1 MERYRPI
8 KDSGGAGLHR
18 GGAGIEKIYRV
29 LASGRVSIHD
39 DREIIP
45 PWGIN
50 GGLLGGTSSKWLI
63 KAGSDKLERIPSK
76 IDNLDVKA
84 GDRIIFKTAGSGG
97 WGDPLDR
104 DAEKVARDVRY
115 DLVSPEKAESDY
127 GVVLTADKTVNAG
140 GTKSRREAMRQARG
154 APEPFNFG
162 YQPPVR
168 EAAE

>member
-1 MERYRPI
+1 LE
-8 KDSGGAGLHR
+8 
-18 GGAGIEKIYRV
+18 
-29 LASGRVSIHD
+29 SGRVSIHD
-39 DREIIP
+39 DREIVP

-50 GGLLGGTSSKWLI
+50 GGMFGGTSSKWLV
-63 KAGSDKLERIPSK
+63 KAGGESRERIPSK
-76 IDNLDVKA
+76 IDNLAVKS

-104 DAEKVARDVRY
+104 DAGKVARDVQF
-115 DLVSPEKAESDY
+115 DLVSTEKAASDY
-127 GVVLTADKTVNAG
+127 GVVLNADKTVNLELTQARR
-140 GTKSRREAMRQARG
+140 KSMRDERG